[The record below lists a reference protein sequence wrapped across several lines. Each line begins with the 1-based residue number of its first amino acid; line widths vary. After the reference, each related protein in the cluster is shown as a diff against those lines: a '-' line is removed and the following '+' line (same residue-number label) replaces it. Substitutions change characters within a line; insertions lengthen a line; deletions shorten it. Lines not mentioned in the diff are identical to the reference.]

1 MSRFTNNSLTSNK
14 LQAAAQV
21 FWNLAKGGL
30 MIAGLVAVVAWE
42 MNTFS
47 YAKPS
52 PATAMGALPLLFS
65 VQPVALKASTAAQAQ
80 DTALDPAVLGNPESH
95 ARIAQFLARKYLVST
110 EATQLLVGAAYLAGQ
125 ETAVDPHLILAVMAI
140 ESRFNPFAESPMG
153 AKGLM
158 QVIPKY
164 HLEKFASMGGNEAV
178 LNPVVNI
185 RVGAMILQDYIRRFG
200 GLEAGLKA
208 YSGATGDDYGY
219 PVKVL
224 AERDRLKAAGSGKLV
239 FQPQALP
246 NKVAPAAA
254 AGPAPAALPDTPL
267 PDAASERLAPPAP
280 TLPIATVRRDEV

>member
-1 MSRFTNNSLTSNK
+1 MSRFTSNK
-14 LQAAAQV
+14 LQTAAQV

-30 MIAGLVAVVAWE
+30 MIAGLVALVAWE

-47 YAKPS
+47 YAKPAPS
-52 PATAMGALPLLFS
+52 IAAGALPLFSS

-80 DTALDPAVLGNPESH
+80 EAALDPAVLGNPESH
-95 ARIAQFLARKYLVST
+95 KRIALFLARKYLVSP
-110 EATQLLVGAAYLAGQ
+110 EATQLLVGAAYLAGR

-164 HLEKFASMGGNEAV
+164 HLEKFASLGGNDAV
-178 LNPVVNI
+178 LNPVANI
-185 RVGAMILQDYIRRFG
+185 RVGAMILQEYIRRFG

-208 YSGATGDDYGY
+208 YSGASGDDYGY

-224 AERDRLKAAGSGKLV
+224 AERDRLMAAGSGKLV
-239 FQPQALP
+239 FQLQVPQ
-246 NKVAPAAA
+246 NKVVPAAA
-254 AGPAPAALPDTPL
+254 VVPSLVNPAHPAITPPPEVAGERPLPPPAAMLPL
-267 PDAASERLAPPAP
+267 VS
-280 TLPIATVRRDEV
+280 VRRDEV